1 MKKYIEKPIFPK
13 GFLWGGSSSSWQIE
27 GAVEEDGKTL
37 SLMDLNSRKKK
48 PYADDT
54 YASDHYQI
62 GRASCR
68 ERV

>member
-1 MKKYIEKPIFPK
+1 MKEYIEKPVFPN

-54 YASDHYQI
+54 YASDHYHHY
-62 GRASCR
+62 R
-68 ERV
+68 EDIR